1 MDTTSQFV
9 LILLS
14 SSVIAAIVSGVITAM
29 MQKRNERESRL
40 FNAKLEAYKEFATHL
55 ESRFASLMKDG
66 RDLTI
71 TTLAEVSAKCLLV
84 SSESLNKELKSFL
97 AYVNE
102 IFKKCCNNTEK
113 DSDFEKIWRDA
124 DKIENLM
131 REDLGF

>member
-29 MQKRNERESRL
+29 MQKRNEKEQRI
-40 FNAKLEAYKEFATHL
+40 FNAKLDAYKEFATHL
-55 ESRFASLMKDG
+55 VSRFTSLTREGKD
-66 RDLTI
+66 LNI
-71 TTLAEVSAKCLLV
+71 SILAETSAKCLLV
-84 SSESLNKELKSFL
+84 SSEPLNKELKTFL
-97 AYVNE
+97 VHVDKTYNE
-102 IFKKCCNNTEK
+102 GKNADFKKLWE
-113 DSDFEKIWRDA
+113 DA